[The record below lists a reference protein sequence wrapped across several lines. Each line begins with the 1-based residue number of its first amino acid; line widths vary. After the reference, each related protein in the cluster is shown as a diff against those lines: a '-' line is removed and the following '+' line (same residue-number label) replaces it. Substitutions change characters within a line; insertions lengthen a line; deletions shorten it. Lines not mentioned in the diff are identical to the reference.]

1 MPVKTSDV
9 DLPMVTFGEFRI
21 DFHLRCLNRG
31 TQQVKIGPMAFNVLE
46 FLIKNRHRVV
56 SKDELLKNVWG
67 EERTK
72 GTVEQAVSQLRRVLQ
87 DGTEKPQLFI
97 ETVPGHGYR
106 FVAQVLVP
114 NPRMSEPDHTPT
126 ANGPAPV
133 SPADAVP
140 VAAPPATTARA
151 WASSRPGRITFW
163 LGAVL
168 LLCAA
173 TFGVTTRFR
182 EQQIASASAVGN
194 TLLAKGSAGNVL
206 WTHRFDYPFME
217 RPEDSKWRIQVV
229 DMYGDGQSEVLVATG
244 LADPTPAFGPEEL
257 FCFSSRGK
265 LLWHY
270 RPEIQM
276 EFNTRDLNGPWRI
289 THMIVVD
296 EGRSKS
302 IWLAIDHAIWWPSF
316 IVRIAPDGTR
326 AIKFTS
332 SGAIYGLMS
341 LQTRSGVYVLG
352 GGINNEY
359 RTAAVAVLPVN
370 GAPAT
375 SPQADGSEF
384 QCVRGC
390 PAGRPYRYILLPRS
404 EANAA
409 SDLPYNDARQL
420 LLRPGG
426 FTIRTSEIEA
436 AAQFFEFTED
446 FQPERVVYSGDYQDR
461 HRRYELEGRITHSFD
476 LCPERRNP
484 AVVKIF
490 DDNGISRLVSVA
502 RVQ

>member
-1 MPVKTSDV
+1 MSPKTTGI
-9 DLPMVTFGEFRI
+9 DLATVTFGEFRV
-21 DFHLRCLNRG
+21 DFLLRCLYRG
-31 TQQVKIGPMAFNVLE
+31 TEKVKIGPMAFNVLE
-46 FLIKNRHRVV
+46 FLVKNRHRVV

-72 GTVEQAVSQLRRVLQ
+72 GTVEQAISQLRRILG
-87 DGTEKPQLFI
+87 DATAEPLYIGTI
-97 ETVPGHGYR
+97 PGHGYR
-106 FVAQVLVP
+106 FVAEVLA
-114 NPRMSEPDHTPT
+114 RATSLGEPDHTPADDDRT
-126 ANGPAPV
+126 PDSPVNGVAI
-133 SPADAVP
+133 
-140 VAAPPATTARA
+140 AAPPGTATRTRML
-151 WASSRPGRITFW
+151 SRPGRVTFW
-163 LGAVL
+163 IGAGL
-168 LLCAA
+168 LLCVAA
-173 TFGVTTRFR
+173 FGLVSHFI
-182 EQQIASASAVGN
+182 EPQIASASAVGN

-229 DMYGDGQSEVLVATG
+229 DLYGDGRSEVLVATG
-244 LADPTPAFGPEEL
+244 LADPTPTFGPEEL

-265 LLWHY
+265 VLWHY
-270 RPEIQM
+270 RPEIHM

-316 IVRIAPDGTR
+316 IVRVSPVGAHE
-326 AIKFTS
+326 IKFTS

-341 LQTRSGVYVLG
+341 LRTRSGVYVLG

-359 RTAAVAVLPVN
+359 RTAAVAVLPLN

-375 SPQADGSEF
+375 SPQGEGSEF

-390 PAGRPYRYILLPRS
+390 PPGRPYRYILLPRS

-409 SDLPYNDARQL
+409 SNLPYNDARQL

-490 DDNGISRLVSVA
+490 DENGVSRLVSVP

>member
-1 MPVKTSDV
+1 MPVNISDG
-9 DLPMVTFGEFRI
+9 DALIVTFGDFRL
-21 DFHLRCLNRG
+21 DFGLRFAYRG
-31 TQQVKIGPMAFNVLE
+31 TEKLKISPLPFNTLE
-46 FLIKNRHRVV
+46 FLVRNRHRVV
-56 SKDELLKNVWG
+56 SKAELLEAVWG
-67 EERTK
+67 GDRDVS
-72 GTVEQAVSQLRRVLQ
+72 TVEHAVSQLRRVLHS
-87 DGTEKPQLFI
+87 DEVAVNYI
-97 ETVPGHGYR
+97 ETVFGRGYQ
-106 FVAQVLVP
+106 FVAEVGTPVTSVNDTELPCATSEISIVSTGSTVARGGLFARRGRLV
-114 NPRMSEPDHTPT
+114 
-126 ANGPAPV
+126 
-133 SPADAVP
+133 
-140 VAAPPATTARA
+140 
-151 WASSRPGRITFW
+151 
-163 LGAVL
+163 
-168 LLCAA
+168 
-173 TFGVTTRFR
+173 GVGIAGSFIVCSVVFTVVMHFR
-182 EQQIASASAVGN
+182 EPQIASASAIGN
-194 TLLAKGSAGNVL
+194 TLLAKGAAGNVL

-229 DMYGDGQSEVLVATG
+229 DLYGDGQSEVLVATG
-244 LADPTPAFGPEEL
+244 LADPTPEFGPEEL
-257 FCFSSRGK
+257 FCFSSRGR

-270 RPEIQM
+270 RPEIHM

-316 IVRIAPDGTR
+316 IVRVSPDG
-326 AIKFTS
+326 AHEIKFTS

-341 LQTRSGVYVLG
+341 LRTRSGVYVLG

-370 GAPAT
+370 GAAAT
-375 SPQADGSEF
+375 SPQGEGSEF

-404 EANAA
+404 EDNAA

-461 HRRYELEGRITHSFD
+461 HRRYEREGRITHSFD

-484 AVVKIF
+484 AVLKIF